1 MFRAFV
7 ANIIFFKRNKLGR
20 KKKKMKRKKQK
31 KENRRRKGRREEGKK
46 ERWREEKN
54 VSALVSKAGGPDTK
68 LPVLGVKGGG
78 VNFLKVLIK
87 S

>member
-1 MFRAFV
+1 M
-7 ANIIFFKRNKLGR
+7 KRKTKGKRTEGEREGGRKEKRKDGR
-20 KKKKMKRKKQK
+20 KK
-31 KENRRRKGRREEGKK
+31 N
-46 ERWREEKN
+46 N

-68 LPVLGVKGGG
+68 LPVLGVRGGG